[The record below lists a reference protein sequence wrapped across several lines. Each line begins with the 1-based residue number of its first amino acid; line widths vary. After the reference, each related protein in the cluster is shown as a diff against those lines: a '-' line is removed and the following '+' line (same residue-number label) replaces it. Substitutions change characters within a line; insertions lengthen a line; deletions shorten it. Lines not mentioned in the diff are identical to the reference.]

1 MNTLKKAVVSST
13 QAKFLYVLNPGKVLV
28 FFLALLTL
36 VSSCK
41 KDIERINPADAVVAN
56 AGPNQSVQVGQ
67 TVTLDGGASKDEQ
80 GKPLTYQ
87 WAITQKPA
95 KSVVTLTAPTTVRLT
110 FVPDEVGE
118 YELTLTVSNGEKSNT
133 AKVLITASAA
143 QPLVLD
149 KDITVKTVL
158 EDRIMN
164 PNLPDYIVPKSI
176 AVSHELTINPGVV
189 IAFERDANFT
199 ITDRGFLIAK
209 GTADKKIRFVGVNQS
224 KGYWGG
230 IVLYSESNI
239 NVMEHV
245 EVMHAGSRPLLDNK
259 KAGLVMFKESQIA
272 IKNSLFGQN
281 DGYGLFAS
289 EEAVL
294 REFSANTFSGNTGA
308 GILLST
314 ENVAKLD
321 AASVFTGGNGR
332 NVVEI
337 NGSFIGVTGQKDEIV
352 WGGFTDKT
360 PYRLLNDVA
369 VRTGWK
375 LSPGVT
381 IESSRDAVIII
392 NESAYL
398 NAVGTADQKI
408 RFTGIDG
415 TAAYWT
421 GILCHSPSAKN
432 QLENAEI
439 INAGSNSIINGKK
452 ANLAL
457 YGNQA
462 SITVKKT
469 RVAGSGGYGILI
481 GFGGKLN
488 EDAASPNSFANNAQ
502 GDILVED

>member
-1 MNTLKKAVVSST
+1 MRTSRNPVVSFSWY
-13 QAKFLYVLNPGKVLV
+13 LVNPGRFVF

-36 VSSCK
+36 VTSCK
-41 KDIERINPADAVVAN
+41 KDNPEINPIDALVAN
-56 AGPNQSVQVGQ
+56 AGPDQPVQVGQ
-67 TVTLDGGASKDEQ
+67 TVTLDGGASKDGQ
-80 GKPLTYQ
+80 RKPLTYQ

-95 KSVVTLTAPTTVRLT
+95 KSSVALTVPNTVRLT

-118 YELTLTVSNGEKSNT
+118 YELTLTVSNGEKANT
-133 AKVLITASAA
+133 DKVLVTASAA
-143 QPLVLD
+143 QPLTLN

-158 EDRIMN
+158 EDRIVN

-189 IAFERDANFT
+189 IAFERDVTFT

-209 GTADKKIRFVGVNQS
+209 GTADQKIRFVGVNQS
-224 KGYWGG
+224 KGYWAG
-230 IVLYSESNI
+230 IMLNSESNV
-239 NVMEHV
+239 NLMEHV
-245 EVMHAGSRPLLDNK
+245 EVLHAGSRIMLDNK
-259 KAGLVMFKESQIA
+259 KAGMVMFKGSQMA
-272 IKNSLFGQN
+272 IKNSLFGQH

-289 EEAVL
+289 DEAVL
-294 REFSANTFSGNTGA
+294 REFSANTFSGNTDA

-321 AASVFTGGNGR
+321 AASVFTSGNGR

-337 NGSFIGVTGQKDEIV
+337 NGSYIGETGQKDEIV
-352 WGGFTDKT
+352 WGGFADKT
-360 PYRLLNDVA
+360 PYRLLNDIA

-381 IESSRDAVIII
+381 IESSRDVVIII

-408 RFTGIDG
+408 RFTGIGG
-415 TAAYWT
+415 TTAYWT

-439 INAGSNSIINGKK
+439 SNGGSNSIIAGKK

-462 SITVKKT
+462 SITVKRT
-469 RVAGSGGYGILI
+469 RIAGSGGYGILV

-488 EDAASPNSFANNAQ
+488 EEATSTNAFANNAQ
-502 GDILVED
+502 DDVLIEE